1 MNKNHTKT
9 ILEPAREIDV
19 CQEAEVLVVGGGPA
33 GVAAAVAA
41 ARNGARTTLLERYN
55 HLGGMATGGLVIVIP
70 HMSAGTH
77 EQEVGGI
84 CREIIDR
91 LDRIGG
97 ARHPNRHD
105 LGSADPELVSRL
117 KHYCD
122 FVVGGKVRM
131 TAIADP
137 ELLKCVLND
146 MVEEAGVKLYLHSW
160 GTRALVEEGGVRGAV
175 FESKSGRQAVLSART
190 IDATGDGDIFAS
202 AGAEFEG
209 VIDPNLRSSTVA
221 LVFRLGGVD
230 YLKYSEYCHSQPRGF
245 QQLREELQAIAGF
258 PLLPITAHRD
268 DQVWVNNWVPG
279 MNCLQVED
287 LSATELKVRK
297 AMLRVHGLL
306 KSRMPGFERSYIL
319 DTASQLGTRGSR
331 RLLGEHVVTA
341 EDVRQGTVFEDTIAV
356 VPRFAEN
363 VSVNT
368 PNRCIPYRALV
379 PRKLDNLLVAG
390 RCFSSDV
397 PANDVLN
404 LIPFCVQM
412 GEAAGT
418 AAAVSLRSRVSP
430 RKVDYRTVQQHL
442 LDQGGWLPGELRQ
455 KIGLKSVTPATPS

>member
-1 MNKNHTKT
+1 MNKGKRKT
-9 ILEPAREIDV
+9 ILEPAREVDV
-19 CQEAEVLVVGGGPA
+19 CQETDVLVVGGGPA

-70 HMSAGTH
+70 HMSAGTN

-84 CREIIDR
+84 CQEIIGR
-91 LDRIGG
+91 LDRMGG
-97 ARHPNRHD
+97 ARHPNRQD
-105 LGSADPELVSRL
+105 LGSANPELVSRL

-122 FVVGGKVRM
+122 FVVDGKVRM
-131 TAIADP
+131 TAVADP
-137 ELLKCVLND
+137 ELLKCVLNN

-160 GTRALVEEGGVRGAV
+160 GTKALVEEGSVQGAV

-209 VIDPNLRSSTVA
+209 VVDPNLRSSTVA
-221 LVFRLGGVD
+221 VVFRLGGVD
-230 YLKYSEYCHSQPRGF
+230 YLKYSEYCHSDPMGF
-245 QQLREELQAIAGF
+245 KQLREELQAIAGF

-279 MNCLQVED
+279 MNCLRVDD
-287 LSATELKVRK
+287 LTAAELKVRK
-297 AMLRVHGLL
+297 AMLRVLDVL
-306 KSRMPGFERSYIL
+306 KSRMPGFERSHLL

-331 RLLGEHVVTA
+331 RLVGEYVVTA
-341 EDVRQGTVFEDTIAV
+341 QDVRQGKIFADTIAV

-363 VSVNT
+363 VSPDT

-418 AAAVSLRSRVSP
+418 AAAVSLRSHVSP
-430 RKVDYRTVQQHL
+430 RNVDCRTVQQHL
-442 LDQGGWLPGELRQ
+442 LDQGGWLPGELCQEMR
-455 KIGLKSVTPATPS
+455 LKRVTVATPS